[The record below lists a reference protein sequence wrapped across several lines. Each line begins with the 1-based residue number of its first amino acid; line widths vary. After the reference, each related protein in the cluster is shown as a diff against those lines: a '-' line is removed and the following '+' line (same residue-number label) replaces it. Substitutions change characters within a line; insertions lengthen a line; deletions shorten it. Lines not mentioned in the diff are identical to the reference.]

1 MQLRHR
7 GRANTRLQAATVALT
22 TQLQRTAAA
31 RDAATATAATA
42 ESGAARAEAAA
53 AAARRETKAAAAE
66 AARLSVE
73 LQTAQTA
80 TQAAGRR
87 NAAQRKVIGELRTT
101 VGSQQQ
107 LLQTAAAATAA
118 EKARADALQTE
129 RDALRQEVRAHVLT
143 SPFRPLLRPLVTHT
157 PTAVLATGVG
167 GWV

>member
-107 LLQTAAAATAA
+107 LLQAAAATAA